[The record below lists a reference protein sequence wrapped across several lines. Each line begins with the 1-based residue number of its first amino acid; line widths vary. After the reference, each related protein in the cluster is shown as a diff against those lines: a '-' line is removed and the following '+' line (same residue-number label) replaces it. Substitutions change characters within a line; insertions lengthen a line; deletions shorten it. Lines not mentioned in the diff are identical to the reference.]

1 MRVPLQV
8 RISSPDTENAPAAR
22 PLDPLLTPPE
32 LEDLVA
38 DGKMV
43 SRDQF
48 AALAADTD
56 LRSLLQNSSIQQ
68 VMREVDCS
76 NDRESA
82 LGLALDNPQF
92 SALCDKVLDHVS
104 CNK

>member
-1 MRVPLQV
+1 MPLQV
-8 RISSPDTENAPAAR
+8 RINAPDTPKPQAAR
-22 PLDPLLTPPE
+22 PVDSLLKPPQ

-48 AALAADTD
+48 AALSADTN
-56 LRSLLQNSSIQQ
+56 LRSILQNSSIQQ
-68 VMREVDCS
+68 VIREVDCS
-76 NDRESA
+76 NDREKA